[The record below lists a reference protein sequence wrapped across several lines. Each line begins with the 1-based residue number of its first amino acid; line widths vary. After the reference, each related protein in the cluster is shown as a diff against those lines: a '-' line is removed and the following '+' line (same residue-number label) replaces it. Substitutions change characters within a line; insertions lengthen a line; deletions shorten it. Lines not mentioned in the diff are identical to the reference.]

1 MDWEDPVDDVAYA
14 NFTDRPGMTTVSE
27 LPNGKFIMT
36 YEFGGGFQIADPNN
50 LTYGFPAYY
59 RIADSPLE
67 FNSAIGLPIISQDG
81 TQPQSSPYNVW
92 TPLGGRNGTIM
103 ASTGTVSE
111 IFVNEELGEVG
122 AWKKVATPESVSY
135 SRSLRV
141 IDGGRKLLIL
151 GGGVLPPT
159 TNNSITVSLMDL
171 EGGKVFDV
179 DD

>member
-1 MDWEDPVDDVAYA
+1 
-14 NFTDRPGMTTVSE
+14 MTTVSE

-50 LTYGFPAYY
+50 LTYGFPAYF

-67 FNSAIGLPIISQDG
+67 FNSAVGLPIISQDG
-81 TQPQSSPYNVW
+81 TQPQSSPYNSW
-92 TPLGGRNGTIM
+92 TSLGGVNGTIM
-103 ASTGTVSE
+103 VSTGTFSE
-111 IFVNEELGEVG
+111 IFVNDALGDVDR
-122 AWKKVATPESVSY
+122 WVKVATPESVSY

-141 IDGGRKLLIL
+141 MDGGGKLLIL
-151 GGGVLPPT
+151 GGGVLPPA
-159 TNNSITVSLMDL
+159 TNNSVTVTLMDL